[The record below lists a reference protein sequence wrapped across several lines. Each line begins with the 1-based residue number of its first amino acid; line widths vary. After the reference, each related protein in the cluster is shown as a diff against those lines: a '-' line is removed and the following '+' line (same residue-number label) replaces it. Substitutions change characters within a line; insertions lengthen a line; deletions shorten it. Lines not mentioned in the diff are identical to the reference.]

1 MLNTKGLKLEVRLS
15 AYMDGE
21 VSDAERKEIEQLIA
35 RDDEAR
41 RLLERLK
48 AGNGFG
54 AVAFETFLH
63 DPVPLSLVREI
74 KQGRSVSPK
83 KKRISKPADKPARP
97 RMWPRAAAASI
108 ALLMIGGS
116 TGYLIG
122 KTGND
127 NLQPQRLAVPRNWLD
142 DIAAYHRIYSRQ
154 QSHLVEMPA
163 SDSQSLQDWLTSS
176 VGVAFRL
183 PDLTGA
189 GLAFEGGRMLV
200 AAGKPVGQL
209 IYRSKD
215 GAIFA
220 ICFMKSAA
228 GDTDG
233 VKTESMRDDL
243 AMISWQRSD
252 ATYVVVGP
260 SADAN
265 LEELADTVSANI

>member
-21 VSDAERKEIEQLIA
+21 VSDAERKDIEHLIA

-41 RLLERLK
+41 RMLETLK

-54 AVAFETFLH
+54 NRAFESFLH

-74 KQGRSVSPK
+74 KQGPGSVPK
-83 KKRISKPADKPARP
+83 NARIAKAAPKPARI
-97 RMWPRAAAASI
+97 RMWPRATAATI
-108 ALLMIGGS
+108 ALLAIGGS
-116 TGYLIG
+116 TGYIVG
-122 KTGND
+122 KTSND
-127 NLQPQRLAVPRNWLD
+127 DLAPHKVATLRNWLD
-142 DIAAYHRIYSRQ
+142 DIAAYHRIYARQ
-154 QSHLVEMPA
+154 QSHLIETPA
-163 SDSQSLQDWLTSS
+163 SDSQALRNWLTSS
-176 VGVAFRL
+176 VGVSFRL
-183 PDLTGA
+183 PDLTGT
-189 GLAFEGGRMLV
+189 GLVFEGGRMLV

-209 IYRSKD
+209 VYKNQD

-220 ICFMKSAA
+220 ICFIKSAP

-243 AMISWQRSD
+243 AMISWQKGE

-260 SADAN
+260 SADPN
-265 LEELADTVSANI
+265 IEELADTISASI